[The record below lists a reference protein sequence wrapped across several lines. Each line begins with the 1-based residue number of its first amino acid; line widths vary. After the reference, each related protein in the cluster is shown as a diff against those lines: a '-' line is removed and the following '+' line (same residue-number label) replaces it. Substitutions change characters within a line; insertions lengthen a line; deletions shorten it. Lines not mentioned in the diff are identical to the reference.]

1 MQVPSRISAVEL
13 TDKRLDAE
21 YYEKSYRINA
31 RLISQFG
38 RTTNLENIRSA
49 KAPIRRGIDMPKFVE
64 LSDAP
69 VIVTISAFEE
79 PNVNF
84 SKLQKIDIQQHSRFK
99 GSHLKPGD
107 LLIAMGGYAGKSAI
121 CPSDTPLANIGR
133 HTARVVI
140 DPQKANKYYI
150 WSFIS
155 SSIGKLQ
162 FGREITGSVQAGI
175 NIEDLREILISM
187 PALEVQKYIGDK
199 VRQAE
204 RLRDRSREL
213 GKIVDRQLIEAGILV
228 ATEFSRT
235 SRISSTLMFNRLDH
249 LHYRTDLLIN
259 YQAIQKYP
267 TAKLG
272 NKKYF
277 DNLYDGDHGNPVYGN
292 GPTYIRASEING
304 HRLNESES
312 ACLDKKYAESISKT
326 RWAHEGDIVFSIV
339 GTLGL
344 IAVLRSGQKG
354 IMSRGVAKIT
364 SLLLPTYY
372 VKAFMRTSAFGKE
385 LLRQSVGTV
394 QRGIY
399 LEALGNIPIPIIE
412 DSVMD
417 SIARMEEESDTSAYL
432 SEWLTNTAKFL
443 VEALIEGKV
452 SEADLKA
459 AQESLEKGD
468 ITLDQEILARLT
480 RKGIDRPNEPPLFP
494 DLDALYAAL
503 GSLDV
508 TETTE
513 KSNSLKSQASNVY
526 HLHRPSLDLASEA
539 DETAYQI
546 TAEVPE

>member
-204 RLRDRSREL
+204 RLRDRSRHLEKEINTFFIVKGWDGDLPGNSKSFKALASAINPGRLDAAFYDPAYLRLEDCLKASKSIAISTLAKQVKKGWNKDMDEFLYFEIGSIDL
-213 GKIVDRQLIEAGILV
+213 GSGTIKPSRQRVVDAPSRAQLSIKAWDILV
-228 ATEFSRT
+228 STVRPNRKNVALVLESDENLELVASNGFSVLRFP
-235 SRISSTLMFNRLDH
+235 SKEEAVFYHSWLRLDAAT
-249 LHYRTDLLIN
+249 LQMMRWNAGGSYP
-259 YQAIQKYP
+259 AI
-267 TAKLG
+267 
-272 NKKYF
+272 
-277 DNLYDGDHGNPVYGN
+277 D
-292 GPTYIRASEING
+292 
-304 HRLNESES
+304 
-312 ACLDKKYAESISKT
+312 
-326 RWAHEGDIVFSIV
+326 
-339 GTLGL
+339 
-344 IAVLRSGQKG
+344 
-354 IMSRGVAKIT
+354 
-364 SLLLPTYY
+364 
-372 VKAFMRTSAFGKE
+372 
-385 LLRQSVGTV
+385 
-394 QRGIY
+394 
-399 LEALGNIPIPIIE
+399 
-412 DSVMD
+412 D
-417 SIARMEEESDTSAYL
+417 SIAISTLVPDFPDEVVKNQGQKWLIKFIGKDF
-432 SEWLTNTAKFL
+432 SERLTMAAKLL
-443 VEALIEGKV
+443 VEALIEGKI
-452 SEADLKA
+452 SEGDLKA
-459 AQESLEKGD
+459 AQKGLEKSE
-468 ITLDQEILARLT
+468 ITLDREILARLT
-480 RKGIDRPNEPPLFP
+480 RKGIDFPNEPPLFP

-503 GSLDV
+503 ASLDA

-513 KSNSLKSQASNVY
+513 TANPDQNRVSNVY
-526 HLHRPSLDLASEA
+526 HLHSTPLALASEA
-539 DETAYQI
+539 HETAYQV